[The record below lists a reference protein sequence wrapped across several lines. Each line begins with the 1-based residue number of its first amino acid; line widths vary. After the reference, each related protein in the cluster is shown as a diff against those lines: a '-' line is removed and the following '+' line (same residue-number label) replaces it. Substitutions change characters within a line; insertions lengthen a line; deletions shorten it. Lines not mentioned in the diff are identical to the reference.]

1 MLFLNACEAAC
12 MCTQGTR
19 RRHHRAARVADEIPE
34 RIMYYWDLCMHSWMP
49 GTVSYMDLNIGTLL
63 LLPVDSH
70 LVSLFLSDWL
80 ERTHTHARKHTPLN
94 KHSRLS
100 QLLSHTQTCTFVC
113 VSHEDSGEVGQ
124 AGGKWGNRGAGSE
137 PSQNIN
143 NG

>member
-1 MLFLNACEAAC
+1 
-12 MCTQGTR
+12 
-19 RRHHRAARVADEIPE
+19 
-34 RIMYYWDLCMHSWMP
+34 MHSWMP

-80 ERTHTHARKHTPLN
+80 ERTHRRAQARTPQQTL
-94 KHSRLS
+94 KVITTFV
-100 QLLSHTQTCTFVC
+100 SHTNLHICVC

>member
-1 MLFLNACEAAC
+1 
-12 MCTQGTR
+12 
-19 RRHHRAARVADEIPE
+19 
-34 RIMYYWDLCMHSWMP
+34 MHSWMP

-80 ERTHTHARKHTPLN
+80 ERTYARTSTHPSTN
-94 KHSRLS
+94 
-100 QLLSHTQTCTFVC
+100 TQGYHNFCLAHKLAHLCVC